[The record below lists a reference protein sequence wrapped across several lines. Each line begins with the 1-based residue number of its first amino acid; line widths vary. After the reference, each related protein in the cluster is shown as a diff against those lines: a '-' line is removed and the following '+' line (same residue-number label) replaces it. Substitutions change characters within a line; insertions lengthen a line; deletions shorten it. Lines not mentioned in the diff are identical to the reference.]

1 MPRPIFTL
9 QAVKVNAGNEF
20 EPLLQLTNVF
30 VILASTTA
38 REDGL
43 LGKRAYKSSSPTGT
57 CTPQNLT
64 GESASISA
72 LLSAPFR
79 CRDCSRRA
87 TVVAT
92 GKRAPTRGLSAA
104 TRFFHFMP
112 NTSATHSS
120 LETFSYRFIVGIL
133 YAVYWH
139 TLCIKQAAALASLRR
154 FSRPQDQVF
163 NETDANSLFSA
174 SSESSSPKSMAFFTT
189 ISGEEPRRKIRRKS
203 SPPTMTVTS
212 APAAAPASSNAT
224 PVIMTIPIPS
234 TATPTPLLTA
244 SKTVQPRRTQPSR
257 QPPPPTRARAAV
269 AQRDSASRAGSA
281 HIVNDDAPLAIPPTR
296 TGTGQG
302 FSSLN
307 KESAVK
313 EELALRKEALFIIDQ
328 AEKMRAISHE
338 RGKRS
343 GMTKRG
349 GKRNGKVDDVEHA
362 HDKGSMGDGKSVTRN
377 HDYSDDDN
385 WDSFEGSSEGR
396 QGRPALDSRMSLTS
410 QTAKVPP
417 ALPPPRPFEVEFE
430 EIQEYYRK
438 RAEESRTFRS
448 RERPFSER
456 HSPVVSIATNG
467 KDAMPRD
474 ETERGYYQ
482 GPSGLTEEMEANA
495 SGFVHNVRVSLITRP

>member
-1 MPRPIFTL
+1 MS
-9 QAVKVNAGNEF
+9 Q
-20 EPLLQLTNVF
+20 Q
-30 VILASTTA
+30 S
-38 REDGL
+38 
-43 LGKRAYKSSSPTGT
+43 
-57 CTPQNLT
+57 
-64 GESASISA
+64 
-72 LLSAPFR
+72 
-79 CRDCSRRA
+79 
-87 TVVAT
+87 VV
-92 GKRAPTRGLSAA
+92 LVS
-104 TRFFHFMP
+104 F
-112 NTSATHSS
+112 
-120 LETFSYRFIVGIL
+120 
-133 YAVYWH
+133 
-139 TLCIKQAAALASLRR
+139 RR

-163 NETDANSLFSA
+163 NETDANSFFSA
-174 SSESSSPKSMAFFTT
+174 SLESSSPKSIACFTT

-203 SPPTMTVTS
+203 SPPTITS

-224 PVIMTIPIPS
+224 PVIMTIPIPP
-234 TATPTPLLTA
+234 TATPTLLSTA

-302 FSSLN
+302 FNSLN

-328 AEKMRAISHE
+328 AEKMRAVSHE

-349 GKRNGKVDDVEHA
+349 AKRNGKVDDVGHA
-362 HDKGSMGDGKSVTRN
+362 HDKESMEDGKSVTN
-377 HDYSDDDN
+377 DYSDDDN
-385 WDSFEGSSEGR
+385 WDNFEGSSEGR
-396 QGRPALDSRMSLTS
+396 QGRPALDSRISSTS
-410 QTAKVPP
+410 QIAKVPP

-438 RAEESRTFRS
+438 RAEESRRFRS

-456 HSPVVSIATNG
+456 RSPVVSIATNG

-482 GPSGLTEEMEANA
+482 GLSGLTEEMEANA
-495 SGFVHNVRVSLITRP
+495 SGFVHNVRVSLITRPRVAGSELTLNRQMSRR

>member
-1 MPRPIFTL
+1 MFFT
-9 QAVKVNAGNEF
+9 
-20 EPLLQLTNVF
+20 
-30 VILASTTA
+30 LASTTA

-57 CTPQNLT
+57 CTPQNIT

-72 LLSAPFR
+72 LLSAPFG

-87 TVVAT
+87 TLVAA
-92 GKRAPTRGLSAA
+92 GKRATTGRLSAA
-104 TRFFHFMP
+104 MRFFHFMP
-112 NTSATHSS
+112 NTSAIYSN
-120 LETFSYRFIVGIL
+120 LENFSYRFIAEIL
-133 YAVYWH
+133 HAVYWH
-139 TLCIKQAAALASLRR
+139 TLCLNNLPLLHLFDVFLA
-154 FSRPQDQVF
+154 PQDQVF
-163 NETDANSLFSA
+163 SETDANSLFSA
-174 SSESSSPKSMAFFTT
+174 SSESSSPKSIACFTT

-212 APAAAPASSNAT
+212 APTAAPASSNAT

-234 TATPTPLLTA
+234 TATPTPLPTA

-257 QPPPPTRARAAV
+257 QPAPPTRARAAV

-349 GKRNGKVDDVEHA
+349 GKRNGKLDDVGHV
-362 HDKGSMGDGKSVTRN
+362 HDKESMGDGKSVTRN

-417 ALPPPRPFEVEFE
+417 ALPPPWPFEVEFE

-456 HSPVVSIATNG
+456 HSPVVSVATNG

-482 GPSGLTEEMEANA
+482 GLSGLTEEMEANA
-495 SGFVHNVRVSLITRP
+495 SGFVHNVRVSLITRPRIAESELTLNRQMSRR

>member
-1 MPRPIFTL
+1 MS
-9 QAVKVNAGNEF
+9 Q
-20 EPLLQLTNVF
+20 Q
-30 VILASTTA
+30 S
-38 REDGL
+38 
-43 LGKRAYKSSSPTGT
+43 
-57 CTPQNLT
+57 
-64 GESASISA
+64 
-72 LLSAPFR
+72 
-79 CRDCSRRA
+79 
-87 TVVAT
+87 VV
-92 GKRAPTRGLSAA
+92 L
-104 TRFFHFMP
+104 
-112 NTSATHSS
+112 
-120 LETFSYRFIVGIL
+120 V
-133 YAVYWH
+133 
-139 TLCIKQAAALASLRR
+139 SLRR

-163 NETDANSLFSA
+163 NETDANSFFSA
-174 SSESSSPKSMAFFTT
+174 SLESSSPKSIACFTT

-203 SPPTMTVTS
+203 SPPTIAS

-224 PVIMTIPIPS
+224 PVIMTIPIPP
-234 TATPTPLLTA
+234 TATPTPLSTA

-302 FSSLN
+302 FNSLN

-328 AEKMRAISHE
+328 AEKMRAVSHE

-349 GKRNGKVDDVEHA
+349 AKRNGKVDDVGHA
-362 HDKGSMGDGKSVTRN
+362 HDKESMEDGKSVTRN

-385 WDSFEGSSEGR
+385 WDNFEGSSEGR
-396 QGRPALDSRMSLTS
+396 QGRPALDSRISSTS
-410 QTAKVPP
+410 QIAKVPP

-438 RAEESRTFRS
+438 RAEESRRFRS

-456 HSPVVSIATNG
+456 RSPVVSIATNG

-482 GPSGLTEEMEANA
+482 GLSGLTEEMEANA
-495 SGFVHNVRVSLITRP
+495 SGFVHNVRVSLITRPRVAGSELTLNRQMSRR